1 MLNIIQIL
9 ARFKVLILLLVL
21 QGISLS
27 MLFNFNSFHRATYLA
42 NAYEITGNVNLRYN
56 NLQSYFNL
64 KVENDKLRDQNALL
78 LNQLKVN
85 FQSPEKNSTV
95 IDDSLS
101 NKKRKYL
108 YLSAKVINSS
118 VIAQNNYITLYRG
131 TNQGVERDMGVVGVE
146 GVIGRVV
153 DVSPNM
159 AIVMSL
165 IHRKSSVVAQMKS
178 AGGFGEIIWDG
189 KDPKF
194 VTLIKIAK
202 AIEVKKGDTVITS
215 PYSDIFPAGQT
226 IGFISDIKTD
236 ENTNTYILKVK
247 TAINF
252 YNVQHAYLIKS
263 LIKGELDSL
272 IEKVKKK
279 TDE

>member
-1 MLNIIQIL
+1 
-9 ARFKVLILLLVL
+9 
-21 QGISLS
+21 
-27 MLFNFNSFHRATYLA
+27 MLFNFNSFHHATYLA
-42 NAYEITGNVNLRYN
+42 NAYEITGNLNLRYN

-64 KVENDKLRDQNALL
+64 KVENDKLRDQNVLL
-78 LNQLKVN
+78 LNQLKAD
-85 FQSPEKNSTV
+85 FQSPEKN
-95 IDDSLS
+95 INIINDSIS
-101 NKKRKYL
+101 NERRKYL

-131 TNQGVERDMGVVGVE
+131 SNQGVEKDMGVVGVE

-165 IHRKSSVVAQMKS
+165 IHRKSSIVAQVKR
-178 AGGFGEIIWDG
+178 AGGFGEIVWDG
-189 KDPKF
+189 KDTRF

-202 AIEVKKGDTVITS
+202 AIEVKKGDTIITS
-215 PYSDIFPAGQT
+215 PYSDIFPPRQT
-226 IGFISDIKTD
+226 IGFVAEVNTD

-252 YNVQHAYLIKS
+252 YNVQHAYLVRS
-263 LIKGELDSL
+263 LLKGEFDSL